1 MTVPTVPAA
10 AASRRA
16 VPVASAA
23 VISLLYDD
31 DEMVVADKPAG
42 VAVIPAPGEPEGACL
57 RDRVAAQIGT
67 RTWVVHRLDRDTSGI
82 VVFARSADAHRMLSM
97 AFDRRDV
104 ERRYTALVR
113 GVPVLVDG
121 AIDVPL
127 HDARKGKT
135 RLAQAE
141 EAGAQAART
150 EVAITRVWRAG
161 GGAAATG
168 TAATVARVTAD
179 PHVNRHHQLRVHL
192 RAVGTPIVGDPF
204 YGRAVSPLPPAVPAT
219 RLALHASF
227 LEIPHPSGARR
238 VVVESALP
246 LDLCVLHD
254 WLDAH
259 WTVEAAS

>member
-1 MTVPTVPAA
+1 MTVPTMPATD
-10 AASRRA
+10 ASRRA
-16 VPVASAA
+16 VSSPGAA

-31 DEMVVADKPAG
+31 DAMVVVDKPAG
-42 VAVIPAPGEPEGACL
+42 VAVIPAPGEPVAACL

-67 RTWVVHRLDRDTSGI
+67 RAWVVHRLDRDTSGI
-82 VVFARSADAHRMLSM
+82 VVFARTADAHRMLSM

-113 GVPVLVDG
+113 GVPVLADG
-121 AIDVPL
+121 AIDRPL
-127 HDARKGKT
+127 HDARKGKV
-135 RLAQAE
+135 RLAQPE
-141 EAGAQAART
+141 ETGAQPART
-150 EVAITRVWRAG
+150 EVAVTRVWRAG
-161 GGAAATG
+161 AGAAA
-168 TAATVARVTAD
+168 AAAAVARVTAD
-179 PHVNRHHQLRVHL
+179 PHVNRHHQVRVHL
-192 RAVGTPIVGDPF
+192 RAVGSPIVGDPF
-204 YGRAVSPLPPAVPAT
+204 YGRAVSPLPPEVPAT

-254 WLDAH
+254 WLDAQ

>member
-1 MTVPTVPAA
+1 MTVLTVPAA
-10 AASRRA
+10 TASSRA
-16 VPVASAA
+16 VSSPGSA
-23 VISLLYDD
+23 VVSLLYEDD
-31 DEMVVADKPAG
+31 AMVVADKPAG
-42 VAVIPAPGEPEGACL
+42 VAVIPAPGEPAGACL

-67 RTWVVHRLDRDTSGI
+67 RAWVVHRLDRDTSGI
-82 VVFARSADAHRMLSM
+82 VVFARTADAHRMLSM

-121 AIDVPL
+121 AIDRPL
-127 HDARKGKT
+127 HAARKGKT
-135 RLAQAE
+135 RLAQAD
-141 EAGAQAART
+141 EAGAQPART
-150 EVAITRVWRAG
+150 EVAVTRVWRADA
-161 GGAAATG
+161 GAAP
-168 TAATVARVTAD
+168 ATVARVTAD
-179 PHVNRHHQLRVHL
+179 PHVNRHHQVRVHL

-204 YGRAVSPLPPAVPAT
+204 YGRAVSPLPPEVPAT

-254 WLDAH
+254 WLNAQ